1 MSDDK
6 FQNKYRIPWARAGWH
21 NYNGGTYFVTICTH
35 AREHYFGEIQYDEN
49 GEAKMFLSEI
59 GKFAEKQFRNV
70 KNHYPY
76 ADIPLW
82 VIMPDHIHA
91 IVNIDYEKT
100 PYDRRDVDQFQNNK
114 IRNMGTTTNVEPRC
128 TTALHQQID
137 NTCTT
142 ALHRQIANMQGW
154 LSVTI
159 GGIKRAI
166 THFANQNQIPFAW
179 QSRFYDRIVRDTT
192 ELNRIA
198 VYIENNV
205 AQWAFDNLNNN
216 RNAV

>member
-1 MSDDK
+1 MADNK
-6 FQNKYRIPWARAGWH
+6 FQNKYSIPWARAEWH

-59 GKFAEKQFRNV
+59 GKFAEEQFRNV
-70 KNHYPY
+70 KIHYPY

-91 IVNIDYEKT
+91 IINIDYDQT
-100 PYDRRDVDQFQNNK
+100 PYDRRDVEQFHNNK
-114 IRNMGTTTNVEPRC
+114 IRNRGTANVEPR
-128 TTALHQQID
+128 
-137 NTCTT
+137 CTT

-159 GGIKRAI
+159 SGIKRAI

-192 ELNRIA
+192 KLNNIA
-198 VYIENNV
+198 AYIENNV
-205 AQWAFDNLNNN
+205 ARWAFNNLNINK
-216 RNAV
+216 NAV

>member
-6 FQNKYRIPWARAGWH
+6 FQNKYRIPWARAEWH

-35 AREHYFGEIQYDEN
+35 TREHYFGEIQYNEN

-59 GKFAEKQFRNV
+59 GNFAEEQFRNV
-70 KNHYPY
+70 KTHYPY

-100 PYDRRDVDQFQNNK
+100 PYDRRDVDQFHNNK
-114 IRNMGTTTNVEPRC
+114 IRNIGAANDVEPRC

-142 ALHRQIANMQGW
+142 ALHQQIANMQGW

-159 GGIKRAI
+159 GGLKRAI
-166 THFANQNQIPFAW
+166 TQFANQHKMPFAW
-179 QSRFYDRIVRDTT
+179 QNRFYDRIVRDTT

>member
-1 MSDDK
+1 
-6 FQNKYRIPWARAGWH
+6 
-21 NYNGGTYFVTICTH
+21 
-35 AREHYFGEIQYDEN
+35 
-49 GEAKMFLSEI
+49 MFLSEI
-59 GKFAEKQFRNV
+59 GKFAEEQFRNV
-70 KNHYPY
+70 KIHYPY

-100 PYDRRDVDQFQNNK
+100 PYDRRDVEQFHNNK
-114 IRNMGTTTNVEPRC
+114 IRNRGTANIEPR
-128 TTALHQQID
+128 
-137 NTCTT
+137 CTT

-192 ELNRIA
+192 KLNNIA
-198 VYIENNV
+198 AYIENNV
-205 AQWAFDNLNNN
+205 ARWAFNNLNINK
-216 RNAV
+216 NAV